1 MWWKNDYNDDYDD
14 YYNDYNY
21 NDNNWKANHY
31 NRTEIL
37 KFKKIVNTLACKQ
50 YAII

>member
-21 NDNNWKANHY
+21 NHNYNNWKANNY

-37 KFKKIVNTLACKQ
+37 KFKTLFFGSSC
-50 YAII
+50 IRI